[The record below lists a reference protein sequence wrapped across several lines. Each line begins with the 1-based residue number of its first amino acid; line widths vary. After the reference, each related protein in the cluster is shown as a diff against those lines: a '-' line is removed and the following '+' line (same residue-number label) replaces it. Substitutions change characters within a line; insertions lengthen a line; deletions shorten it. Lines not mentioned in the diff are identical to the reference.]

1 MGKGFIWLGNK
12 ISSLWIKSLKLW
24 NKGVSLL
31 IICSVCDGICCNKCN
46 K

>member
-12 ISSLWIKSLKLW
+12 IASLWIKVLKLW
-24 NKGVSLL
+24 NKGVSSL
-31 IICSVCDGICCNKCN
+31 IICSVCDGACCKKC